1 MSHTD
6 DDAPVPGTA
15 LPDGP
20 APDVLAPGP
29 VPRLDAPRPTRT
41 PAEHAAAVL
50 ALGAPLGAEEVRAD
64 IHALGRVLAADVV
77 ALVDL
82 PPWDNSA
89 MDGYALRHA
98 DLRGLAARTDASW
111 APEPSGSGI
120 PSALG
125 TGRLPVVDVVPAG
138 DPRALTLV
146 PGSAVRI
153 MTGAPVPSGAD
164 TVVQVERTD
173 AGRELVEVREAVPEG
188 ANIRRR
194 GEDVSAGEVVLRA
207 GDVLT
212 AARLG
217 LAAATGHATLQ
228 VHARPRVLVVSTGS
242 ELVAPGSL
250 AAGEALPHGAIF
262 ESNSVQLAAL
272 ARAAGADVE
281 IRTVPD
287 DVPALRALLTDP
299 QLAADVVVTSGGVSV
314 GEFDVVR
321 DALAEHLELVHV
333 RMQPGRPQASGL
345 LPSGAVV
352 VGLPGNPVSS
362 YVSFE
367 VFVRPLLRRLAG
379 AASLERRR
387 VRAALTAP
395 LSSPRG
401 KAQYVRVALAW
412 PGGVPEATPVGGRGS
427 HLLGALAASDGLAV
441 VPADVTDLA
450 AGSMVDVLDLR
461 EDEA

>member
-1 MSHTD
+1 MNLSDDVPRTD
-6 DDAPVPGTA
+6 
-15 LPDGP
+15 
-20 APDVLAPGP
+20 

-41 PAEHAAAVL
+41 PAEHAAAIL
-50 ALGAPLGAEEVRAD
+50 ALGAPLPAEEIPAD
-64 IHALGRVLAADVV
+64 VAALGRVLAADVV

-98 DLRGLAARTDASW
+98 DLRGLAERDDASGTG
-111 APEPSGSGI
+111 EPSDGG
-120 PSALG
+120 PFLG

-138 DPRALTLV
+138 DPRDLTLV

-153 MTGAPVPSGAD
+153 MTGAPVPAGAD

-173 AGRELVEVREAVPEG
+173 AGRELVEVREAVPAG

-194 GEDVSAGEVVLRA
+194 GEDVTTGEVVLRA
-207 GDVLT
+207 GEVLT

-250 AAGEALPHGAIF
+250 AAGEPLPHGAIF

-281 IRTVPD
+281 VRTVPD

-299 QLAADVVVTSGGVSV
+299 DLAADVVVTSGGVSV

-367 VFVRPLLRRLAG
+367 VFVRPLLRRLTG

-387 VRAALTAP
+387 VRAALTSP
-395 LSSPRG
+395 LSSPLG

-427 HLLGALAASDGLAV
+427 HLLGALAGSDGLAV
-441 VPADVTDLA
+441 VPADVTDLE
-450 AGSMVDVLDLR
+450 AGAMVDVLDLR

>member
-1 MSHTD
+1 MSPS
-6 DDAPVPGTA
+6 DDATPAPGT
-15 LPDGP
+15 
-20 APDVLAPGP
+20 P
-29 VPRLDAPRPTRT
+29 VQRLDAPRPTRT

-50 ALGAPLGAEEVRAD
+50 ALGGSLPAEVIPAD
-64 IHALGRVLAADVV
+64 VAALGRILSADVTS
-77 ALVDL
+77 LVDL

-98 DLRGLAARTDASW
+98 DLTGVQGADAH
-111 APEPSGSGI
+111 EPAMG
-120 PSALG
+120 G
-125 TGRLPVVDVVPAG
+125 TGTLPVVDVVPAG
-138 DPRALTLV
+138 DPRDLTLV
-146 PGSAVRI
+146 PGVAVRI

-173 AGRELVEVREAVPEG
+173 AGRDAVTVLEPVPAG

-194 GEDVSAGEVVLRA
+194 GEDVAAGATVLRA
-207 GDVLT
+207 GEVLT

-217 LAAATGHATLQ
+217 LAAATGHATLP
-228 VHARPRVLVVSTGS
+228 VRRRPRVLVVSTGS

-250 AAGEALPHGAIF
+250 APGEPLPHGAIF

-272 ARAAGADVE
+272 ARAAGAEVAV
-281 IRTVPD
+281 RTVPD
-287 DVPALRALLTDP
+287 DVAALRALLTDP
-299 QLAADVVVTSGGVSV
+299 HLAADVVVTSGGVSV

-333 RMQPGRPQASGL
+333 RMQPGRPQAVGT

-379 AASLERRR
+379 ATTLTRRR
-387 VRAALTAP
+387 VRATLTAP
-395 LSSPRG
+395 LTSPAG
-401 KAQYVRVALAW
+401 KEQYVRVALTW
-412 PGGVPEATPVGGRGS
+412 PDGLPEATPVGGRGS

>member
-1 MSHTD
+1 MSLS
-6 DDAPVPGTA
+6 DAAT
-15 LPDGP
+15 P
-20 APDVLAPGP
+20 APDAPAQ
-29 VPRLDAPRPTRT
+29 RLDAPRPTRT

-50 ALGAPLGAEEVRAD
+50 ALGAPLPAEVIPAD
-64 IHALGRVLAADVV
+64 VAALGRILAADVTS
-77 ALVDL
+77 LVDL

-98 DLRGLAARTDASW
+98 DLTGGADAN
-111 APEPSGSGI
+111 EPAMS
-120 PSALG
+120 G
-125 TGRLPVVDVVPAG
+125 TGTLPVVDVVPAG
-138 DPRALTLV
+138 DPRDLTLV
-146 PGSAVRI
+146 PGVAVRI

-173 AGRELVEVREAVPEG
+173 AGRDAVTVLEPVPAG

-194 GEDVSAGEVVLRA
+194 GEDVAAGATVLHAGE
-207 GDVLT
+207 VLT

-217 LAAATGHATLQ
+217 LAAATGHATLP
-228 VHARPRVLVVSTGS
+228 VRRRPLVLVVSTGS

-250 AAGEALPHGAIF
+250 AAGEPLPRGAIF

-272 ARAAGADVE
+272 ARAAGAEVTV
-281 IRTVPD
+281 RTVPD
-287 DVPALRALLTDP
+287 DVAALRALLTDP
-299 QLAADVVVTSGGVSV
+299 HLAADVVVTSGGVSV

-333 RMQPGRPQASGL
+333 SMQPGRPQAVGM
-345 LPSGAVV
+345 LPCGAVV

-379 AASLERRR
+379 AASLTRRR
-387 VRAALTAP
+387 VSATLTAP
-395 LSSPRG
+395 LTSPAG
-401 KAQYVRVALAW
+401 KEQYVRVALTW
-412 PGGVPEATPVGGRGS
+412 PDGLPEATPVGGRGS
-427 HLLGALAASDGLAV
+427 HLLGALAGSDGLAV
-441 VPADVTDLA
+441 VPADVTDLE
-450 AGSMVDVLDLR
+450 AGAMVDVLDLR

>member
-1 MSHTD
+1 MSPS
-6 DDAPVPGTA
+6 DAAT
-15 LPDGP
+15 P
-20 APDVLAPGP
+20 APDAPAQRLDIP
-29 VPRLDAPRPTRT
+29 VQRLDAPRPTRT
-41 PAEHAAAVL
+41 PAEHASAVL
-50 ALGAPLGAEEVRAD
+50 ALGAPLPAEVIPAD
-64 IHALGRVLAADVV
+64 VAALGRVLAADVTS
-77 ALVDL
+77 LVDL

-98 DLRGLAARTDASW
+98 DLTGVHGER
-111 APEPSGSGI
+111 
-120 PSALG
+120 LG
-125 TGRLPVVDVVPAG
+125 TGTLPVVDVVPAG
-138 DPRALTLV
+138 DPRDLTLV
-146 PGSAVRI
+146 PGVAVRI

-173 AGRELVEVREAVPEG
+173 AGRGAVTVLEPVLAG

-194 GEDVSAGEVVLRA
+194 GEDVAAGATVLHAGE
-207 GDVLT
+207 VLT

-217 LAAATGHATLQ
+217 LAAATGHATLP
-228 VHARPRVLVVSTGS
+228 VRRRPRVLVVSTGS

-250 AAGEALPHGAIF
+250 ATGEPLAHGAIF

-272 ARAAGADVE
+272 ARAAGAEVTV
-281 IRTVPD
+281 RTVPD
-287 DVPALRALLTDP
+287 DVAALRALLTDP
-299 QLAADVVVTSGGVSV
+299 DLAADVVVTSGGVSV

-321 DALAEHLELVHV
+321 DALAEHLDLVHV
-333 RMQPGRPQASGL
+333 RMQPGRPQAVGT

-379 AASLERRR
+379 AASLTRRR
-387 VRAALTAP
+387 VRATLTAP
-395 LSSPRG
+395 LTSPAG
-401 KAQYVRVALAW
+401 KEQYVRVALTW
-412 PGGVPEATPVGGRGS
+412 PDGLPEATPVGGRGS

-441 VPADVTDLA
+441 VPADVTGLA

-461 EDEA
+461 EDET